1 MMCRVLG
8 VSRSG
13 YHAWL
18 CRPLSARAMADAEL
32 TEAITDIWE
41 ASRRTYG
48 RPRITAALA
57 DEHGRHVSQKRV
69 ARLMAG
75 AGVRGVTRRR
85 KKVVTTRSDGS
96 TPAPDLVKRN
106 WQVGRPDQLWVADI
120 TYSAQRLVMCR
131 SAVGGLVS

>member
-1 MMCRVLG
+1 MMCRVLEI
-8 VSRSG
+8 SRSG

-18 CRPLSARAMADAEL
+18 RRPRSARAMADAEL

-41 ASRRTYG
+41 VSRRTYG

-57 DEHGRHVSQKRV
+57 DEHDRHVSQKRV

-85 KKVVTTRSDGS
+85 KTVLTTRSDGS
-96 TPAPDLVKRN
+96 TPAPDLVQRN
-106 WQVGRPDQLWVADI
+106 WQVGRSDELWVADI

-131 SAVGGLVS
+131 SAA